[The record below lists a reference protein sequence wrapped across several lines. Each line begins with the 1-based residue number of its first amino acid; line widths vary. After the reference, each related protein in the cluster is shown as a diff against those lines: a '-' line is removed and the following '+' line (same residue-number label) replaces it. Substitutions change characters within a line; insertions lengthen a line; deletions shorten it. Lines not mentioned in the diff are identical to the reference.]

1 MKEIREIAA
10 ADVLVCG
17 GGCAGC
23 AAALGAAKAGAD
35 VILLERG
42 TYLGGIAASSMI
54 SNVYN
59 HYVTRD
65 GRLVMRGIGLEWM
78 QRMVKKNAAAER
90 WQ

>member
-1 MKEIREIAA
+1 MPVVRPL
-10 ADVLVCG
+10 LVQR
-17 GGCAGC
+17 
-23 AAALGAAKAGAD
+23 KPVAD

-78 QRMVKKNAAAER
+78 QRMMKKNAAAER
-90 WQ
+90 WQYPDGTAGA